1 MQLSEEN
8 KKKLEHLESFNVTIE
23 DYNEKSVSFTD
34 DYSYDIE
41 FDDFEISDTLE
52 QIIRW
57 STILSPCCGEVLDTD
72 WMICPS
78 CKEHC

>member
-1 MQLSEEN
+1 MQLIEEN

-23 DYNEKSVSFTD
+23 DYDEKSVSFTD

-41 FDDFEISDTLE
+41 FDDFEIGDN
-52 QIIRW
+52 
-57 STILSPCCGEVLDTD
+57 LSEIENQSNIYSCCGDILDKD
-72 WMICPS
+72 YMICPS